1 MTLGELALVGVSRAG
16 TPAATDTPV
25 DAIIDA
31 AAVPDPAQRVLLTA
45 AALDVYRRAGML
57 PNRIETLPEPAL
69 DDQRPACS
77 MAVRKILGEM
87 LGAHREL
94 LREAFQLIDRAGQ
107 RLGPAQLIACLNLQ
121 EPELRAAV
129 RPLLDERG
137 RWLARQ
143 REEWSWAEDA
153 ALTAATSV
161 ETLKRTFEEG
171 TIVDRVNALSRMR
184 ASDPAIARQWIA
196 ATWKSESLDDRIRL
210 LAAFEIAL
218 GPDDASWLEDTALK
232 DRGAGVRAR
241 VALLLARLPESAFAA
256 RAIARAEPLL
266 TWEPPPAPASAPPSA
281 ERSLWNRVKAMA
293 TGADRTNADAAAA
306 AATGTLHVSP
316 PTAPDPAWE
325 ADGVSLK
332 GPKGQGER
340 AYWLSELLA
349 LVPPSHWIRRFNAA
363 PADLVRAAWQ
373 TEWGTAVAAGWSRAA
388 VQAVVAGDTAEW
400 ITALWDGW
408 LTAKIDKDHLL
419 EAAQRKDLMA
429 MLFEHM
435 PAADAESRLIA
446 NMHDPQSDVVQFA
459 PTMALRRLVPW
470 PPQLSTA
477 VLDALSRVP
486 RGEGVPRG
494 HRGVGMAI
502 GYLTI
507 GAYAL
512 PPSHFE
518 RGIALATE
526 LGADALHATAEWR
539 RALDLFFM
547 RIRLRQRLY
556 EELAR

>member
-1 MTLGELALVGVSRAG
+1 MTLGELALVGVARAG
-16 TPAATDTPV
+16 APAATDTPV
-25 DAIIDA
+25 DALVDA

-45 AALDVYRRAGML
+45 AALDVYRRAGMR
-57 PNRIETLPEPAL
+57 PTRIDILPEPAL
-69 DDQRPACS
+69 DDRRPACS

-129 RPLLDERG
+129 RPVLDERG

-143 REEWSWAEDA
+143 RQEWSWAADA
-153 ALTAATSV
+153 ALTAATPV
-161 ETLKRTFEEG
+161 ETLKQTFEEG
-171 TIVDRVNALSRMR
+171 TIADRVDALSRMR

-196 ATWKSESLDDRIRL
+196 ATWKSESLDYRIRL
-210 LAAFEIAL
+210 LAAFDIAL

-232 DRGAGVRAR
+232 DRGASVRAR
-241 VALLLARLPESAFAA
+241 VALLLARLPESEFAA

-266 TWEPPPAPASAPPSA
+266 AWEPPQAPS

-293 TGADRTNADAAAA
+293 TGAERSADAAAA
-306 AATGTLHVSP
+306 GTLLVSP
-316 PTAPDPAWE
+316 PTAPDPTWE
-325 ADGVSLK
+325 ADGLSLK

-340 AYWLSELLA
+340 AWWLSELLA
-349 LVPPSHWIRRFNAA
+349 LVPPSHWSRRFNAA

-373 TEWGTAVAAGWSRAA
+373 TEWGSAIAAGWSRAA
-388 VQAVVAGDTAEW
+388 VQAAAGADTAEW

-408 LTAKIDKDHLL
+408 LTAKIDKDHRF
-419 EAAQRKDLMA
+419 EAAQRQDLMA
-429 MLFEHM
+429 ILFEQL
-435 PAADAESRLIA
+435 PSLDAEARLIA
-446 NMHDPQSDVVQFA
+446 NLHDPQSDVVQFS
-459 PTMALRRLVPW
+459 PTMALRRMVPW
-470 PPQLSTA
+470 PPQLATA
-477 VLDALSRVP
+477 VLDALLRVP

-512 PPSHFE
+512 PSSHFE
-518 RGIALATE
+518 RGIALAAE
-526 LGADALHATAEWR
+526 LGAGAIHANAEWR
-539 RALDLFFM
+539 RALDLFFT
-547 RIRLRQRLY
+547 RIRLRQHLY